1 MVKPA
6 EDFHRF
12 GVNLNRLFVLIIA
25 LSTLLLLTGCS
36 DFVDHDQESVVPEAA
51 IVLEPG
57 HTVGQTFVA
66 RHGGLNG
73 IEFWLEPLPGATG
86 RLLLHLRSD
95 SKSPTD
101 LAVSVLSL
109 ESVTTPGFYRF
120 PLPPDNRSHS
130 VYRYA
135 FLELEG
141 ACLLYT
147 SDAADE

>member
-6 EDFHRF
+6 ENFHRF

-66 RHGGLNG
+66 RHGIGG
-73 IEFWLEPLPGATG
+73 SWAQDPPHYAEVVAFETSPEWDWAHIWLVDWRGWQHSRWIYFYYNRGPIVIVDEARGPAGAKAE
-86 RLLLHLRSD
+86 LVWH
-95 SKSPTD
+95 
-101 LAVSVLSL
+101 
-109 ESVTTPGFYRF
+109 
-120 PLPPDNRSHS
+120 
-130 VYRYA
+130 
-135 FLELEG
+135 FLTL
-141 ACLLYT
+141 T
-147 SDAADE
+147 K